1 MKSALRKMGNST
13 GMILPK
19 PVLRELG
26 VESGTMM
33 DVVVENGRVVATPV
47 GRDIHA
53 GWAEGA
59 SVIGASAVCDEA
71 ADWLGFANE
80 DDDTL
85 AW

>member
-1 MKSALRKMGNST
+1 MGNST

-19 PVLRELG
+19 PVPRELG

-47 GRDIHA
+47 RRDVHA
-53 GWAEGA
+53 GWAEAAG
-59 SVIGASAVCDEA
+59 VIGASAVGDEA
-71 ADWLGFANE
+71 DEWLGFANE

>member
-33 DVVVENGRVVATPV
+33 DVVVENGCVVATPV
-47 GRDIHA
+47 RRDVHA
-53 GWAEGA
+53 GWAEAAG
-59 SVIGASAVCDEA
+59 VIGASAVGDEA
-71 ADWLGFANE
+71 DEWLGFANE
-80 DDDTL
+80 DDDAL

>member
-1 MKSALRKMGNST
+1 MGNST

-19 PVLRELG
+19 PVPRELG

-47 GRDIHA
+47 RRDVHA
-53 GWAEGA
+53 GWA
-59 SVIGASAVCDEA
+59 EA

>member
-1 MKSALRKMGNST
+1 MGNST

-19 PVLRELG
+19 PVRRDLG

-47 GRDIHA
+47 RRDVHA
-53 GWAEGA
+53 GWAEAAG
-59 SVIGASAVCDEA
+59 VIGASAVGDEA
-71 ADWLGFANE
+71 DEWLGFANE
-80 DDDTL
+80 DDDAL